1 MIIIKD
7 LIINYIKNISIE
19 DINNFA
25 IKNDIYLTSNE
36 LSFVYEYIKNNYL
49 LLLNNPSD
57 FNLLKYK
64 DKFSNDNY
72 IKINNLIDKYK
83 KKYNIN

>member
-49 LLLNNPSD
+49 LLLNNPSA